1 VSFILFS
8 QFLISIRLLRKGAGI
23 VSTTAW
29 WNCEGWCLLLLKNR
43 FVLNICSWG
52 CVMVWC
58 CYGNKG
64 CVQLFSVAYLS
75 VGLIHKSEILL
86 AP

>member
-1 VSFILFS
+1 
-8 QFLISIRLLRKGAGI
+8 
-23 VSTTAW
+23 
-29 WNCEGWCLLLLKNR
+29 
-43 FVLNICSWG
+43 
-52 CVMVWC
+52 MVWC